1 VTATPRRLFGIA
13 LKSEGRGVALAGA
26 TALLIVHA
34 LAEATIPV
42 IIGATIDRAVLP
54 ADPVALAIWIGV
66 LVGTFLVLTVS
77 YQSASRLMVSIYGYG
92 EQALRHLSGVL
103 LHTPTVRAHELAAA
117 GRADEFAAALS
128 TLYGITPAADT
139 VEDAATA

>member
-1 VTATPRRLFGIA
+1 MTPTPRRLFGIA
-13 LKSEGRGVALAGA
+13 LKSEGRGIALAGA

-54 ADPVALAIWIGV
+54 ADPAALALWLGV
-66 LVGTFLVLTVS
+66 LVATFLVLTAS

-92 EQALRHLSGVL
+92 EQALRHL
-103 LHTPTVRAHELAAA
+103 T
-117 GRADEFAAALS
+117 LS
-128 TLYGITPAADT
+128 RMLRPASPAAR
-139 VEDAATA
+139 